1 MKYSYVLWDWNGTL
15 LDDVDASIDCVNVLL
30 EKLGL
35 QKTNKDEYF
44 EHMDMPIKKYYENL
58 FSSRKEK
65 LDYES
70 CTENFHKNYPK
81 FADEVG
87 LHKNAVEM
95 LEFFKN
101 AGVKQS
107 IVSAFEK
114 GMLNAQ
120 VEKLG
125 VRDYFEVVSGNDD
138 VYVGSKSQ
146 RAIDLVRDFD
156 KGKVL
161 YIGDTKA
168 DVETALD
175 VGCDCILFSGG
186 HYSKK
191 ALEEFS
197 FPVIDDLIE
206 LKKYVE

>member
-15 LDDVDASIDCVNVLL
+15 LDDVDVSIDCVNILL
-30 EKLGL
+30 EKMGL
-35 QKTNKDEYF
+35 DKTDKDEYF
-44 EHMDMPIKKYYENL
+44 EQMDMPMHKYYENL
-58 FSSRKEK
+58 FLSRNQK
-65 LDYES
+65 LDYEI
-70 CTENFHKNYPK
+70 CTENFHENYPK
-81 FADEVG
+81 LAGSVG

-95 LEFFKN
+95 LEFFEN
-101 AGVKQS
+101 SGVKQS

-125 VRDYFEVVSGNDD
+125 VRRFFEAVSGNDD

-146 RAIDLVRDFD
+146 RAIDLV
-156 KGKVL
+156 KGFEKKKVL

-186 HYSKK
+186 HYSRK
-191 ALEEFS
+191 ALEQFN

-206 LKKYVE
+206 LKKYV